1 MIENVLS
8 IYYSQKIAINYYRER
23 SQMSLTPNDQ
33 KFWQRVK
40 ELAQNNLGQAPYDFF
55 IEPAKLLE
63 VSDNNAK
70 IYLESNMHQDFW
82 RKQEDLIKTAGFEI
96 YGTEIHF
103 SLYSADEINISD
115 YENTDKAADTPETTP
130 VVTSPELKTGLNNKY
145 TFENFVQGEGNRM
158 TLGAAIAVANDPGGM
173 YNPLFIY
180 GGPGLGKTHLMNAI
194 GNEILSNNPS
204 SRIKYVS
211 SENFVSDYVQSSRK
225 NQMQDFTDQYRTLD
239 LLLLDDIQFFAKKEG
254 TINEFFQTFNTLH
267 DKGAQIVISSD
278 RPPNELNEFEER
290 LKSRFGWGLT
300 TDITAPNYEDR
311 MAILLNKVDE
321 MSFKV
326 PSETLSYIAGR
337 IDSNVRDLEGALKN
351 LKFYANTYHI
361 DIIDIET
368 ASKALNTLESTKI
381 TPDKD
386 VTSKQIQEAV
396 ASFYKISV
404 ADMISK
410 KRPKEI
416 AYPRQVAMYLI
427 REITGKSLPAIGKEF
442 GGRDHTTVIYAHKQI
457 SDKMKTDTALQKDID
472 TIKTQLK

>member
-1 MIENVLS
+1 
-8 IYYSQKIAINYYRER
+8 
-23 SQMSLTPNDQ
+23 MSLTPNDQ
-33 KFWQRVK
+33 KFWMRVK
-40 ELAQNNLGQAPYDFF
+40 ELAKNNLGQAPYDFF

-63 VSDNNAK
+63 ITDNNAK

-96 YGTEIHF
+96 FSKEINF
-103 SLYSADEINISD
+103 SLYSADEINIAD
-115 YENTDKAADTPETTP
+115 YENENKADDTTEIDTIAP
-130 VVTSPELKTGLNNKY
+130 VMPSELKNGLNHKY
-145 TFENFVQGEGNRM
+145 NFENFVQGEGNRM

-194 GNEILSNNPS
+194 GNEILNNNPA

-211 SENFVSDYVQSSRK
+211 SENFVNDYVQSSRK
-225 NQMQDFTDQYRTLD
+225 NQMQEFTDQYRTLD

-321 MSFKV
+321 MAIKV

-361 DIIDIET
+361 VVIDIDT

-381 TPDKD
+381 IPDKD
-386 VTSKQIQEAV
+386 ISSKQIQEEV
-396 ASFYKISV
+396 ASFYKISI
-404 ADMISK
+404 ADMVSK

-457 SDKMKTDTALQKDID
+457 SDKMKTDTGLQKEMD
-472 TIKTQLK
+472 TIKSNLR

>member
-1 MIENVLS
+1 
-8 IYYSQKIAINYYRER
+8 
-23 SQMSLTPNDQ
+23 MSLTKDEQ
-33 KFWQRVK
+33 KFWARVK
-40 ELAQNNLGQAPYDFF
+40 ALAQNNLGQASYDFF

-63 VSDNNAK
+63 ITDHNAK
-70 IYLESNMHQDFW
+70 IYLDNNMHRDFW
-82 RKQEDLIKTAGFEI
+82 KKQDDLIKTAGFEI
-96 YGTEIHF
+96 FGAEISF
-103 SLYSADEINISD
+103 ALYSADDINLAD
-115 YENTDKAADTPETTP
+115 YENADKITETSDIQETNQLI
-130 VVTSPELKTGLNNKY
+130 SSELKNGLNHKY
-145 TFENFVQGEGNRM
+145 TFQNFVQGEGNRM

-173 YNPLFIY
+173 YNPLFVY

-194 GNEILSNNPS
+194 GNEILNDKPDA
-204 SRIKYVS
+204 RIKYVS
-211 SENFVSDYVQSSRK
+211 SENFVNDYVQSSRK
-225 NQMQDFTDQYRTLD
+225 NQMQEFTDEYRTLD

-278 RPPNELNEFEER
+278 RPPNELNEFEDR
-290 LKSRFGWGLT
+290 LKSRFSWGLT

-321 MSFKV
+321 MDLQV

-361 DIIDIET
+361 DTIDIDT
-368 ASKALNTLESTKI
+368 AAKALSNLESTKI
-381 TPDKD
+381 TQDKD
-386 VTSKQIQEAV
+386 ISSQKIQEEV
-396 ASFYKISV
+396 ANFYKISV

-416 AYPRQVAMYLI
+416 AYPRQIAMYLI

-457 SDKMKTDTALQKDID
+457 SDKMKTDTSLQKEMD
-472 TIKTQLK
+472 TIKSHLK

>member
-1 MIENVLS
+1 
-8 IYYSQKIAINYYRER
+8 
-23 SQMSLTPNDQ
+23 MSLTKDEQ
-33 KFWQRVK
+33 TFWARVK
-40 ELAQNNLGQAPYDFF
+40 ALAQNNLGQASYDFF

-63 VSDNNAK
+63 ITDHNAK
-70 IYLESNMHQDFW
+70 IYLDNNMHRDFW
-82 RKQEDLIKTAGFEI
+82 KKQEDLIKTAGFEI
-96 YGTEIHF
+96 FGAEISF
-103 SLYSADEINISD
+103 SLYSADDINLAD
-115 YENTDKAADTPETTP
+115 YENADKVAETSELQETNKF
-130 VVTSPELKTGLNNKY
+130 VTSEIKNGRNHKY
-145 TFENFVQGEGNRM
+145 TFQNFVQGEGNRM

-194 GNEILSNNPS
+194 GNEILNDKPDA
-204 SRIKYVS
+204 RIKYVS
-211 SENFVSDYVQSSRK
+211 SENFVNDYVQSSRK
-225 NQMQDFTDQYRTLD
+225 NQMQEFTDQYRTLD

-290 LKSRFGWGLT
+290 LKSRFSWGLT

-321 MSFKV
+321 INLQV

-361 DIIDIET
+361 DTIDIDT
-368 ASKALNTLESTKI
+368 AAKALSNLESTKI
-381 TPDKD
+381 TQDKD
-386 VTSKQIQEAV
+386 ISSQRIQEEV
-396 ASFYKISV
+396 ANFYKISV

-416 AYPRQVAMYLI
+416 AYPRQIAMYLI

-457 SDKMKTDTALQKDID
+457 SDKMKTDTSLQKEMD
-472 TIKTQLK
+472 TIKSQLK

>member
-1 MIENVLS
+1 
-8 IYYSQKIAINYYRER
+8 
-23 SQMSLTPNDQ
+23 MSLTKDEQ
-33 KFWQRVK
+33 TFWARVK
-40 ELAQNNLGQAPYDFF
+40 ALAQNNLGQASYDFF

-63 VSDNNAK
+63 ITDHNAK
-70 IYLESNMHQDFW
+70 IYLDNNMHRDFW
-82 RKQEDLIKTAGFEI
+82 KKQEDLIKTAGFEI
-96 YGTEIHF
+96 FGAEISF
-103 SLYSADEINISD
+103 SLYSADDINLAD
-115 YENTDKAADTPETTP
+115 YENADKVAETSELQETNKF
-130 VVTSPELKTGLNNKY
+130 VTSEIKNGLNHKY
-145 TFENFVQGEGNRM
+145 TFQNFVQGEGNRM

-194 GNEILSNNPS
+194 GNEILNDKPDA
-204 SRIKYVS
+204 RIKYVS
-211 SENFVSDYVQSSRK
+211 SENFVNDYVQSSRK
-225 NQMQDFTDQYRTLD
+225 NQMQEFTDQYRTLD

-290 LKSRFGWGLT
+290 LKSRFSWGLT

-321 MSFKV
+321 MNLQV

-361 DIIDIET
+361 DTIDIDT
-368 ASKALNTLESTKI
+368 AAKALSNLESTKI
-381 TPDKD
+381 TQDKD
-386 VTSKQIQEAV
+386 ISSQRIQEEV
-396 ASFYKISV
+396 ANFYKISV

-410 KRPKEI
+410 K
-416 AYPRQVAMYLI
+416 
-427 REITGKSLPAIGKEF
+427 
-442 GGRDHTTVIYAHKQI
+442 TTKRNRLSATNRYVFD
-457 SDKMKTDTALQKDID
+457 S
-472 TIKTQLK
+472 

>member
-1 MIENVLS
+1 
-8 IYYSQKIAINYYRER
+8 
-23 SQMSLTPNDQ
+23 MSLTKDEQ
-33 KFWQRVK
+33 TFWARVK
-40 ELAQNNLGQAPYDFF
+40 ALAQNNLGQASYDFF

-63 VSDNNAK
+63 ITDHNAK
-70 IYLESNMHQDFW
+70 IYLDNNMHRDFW
-82 RKQEDLIKTAGFEI
+82 KKQEDLIKTAGFEI
-96 YGTEIHF
+96 FGAEISF
-103 SLYSADEINISD
+103 SLYSADDINLAD
-115 YENTDKAADTPETTP
+115 YENADKVAETSELQETNKF
-130 VVTSPELKTGLNNKY
+130 VTSEIKNGLNHKY
-145 TFENFVQGEGNRM
+145 TFQNFVQGEGNRM

-194 GNEILSNNPS
+194 GNEILNDKPDA
-204 SRIKYVS
+204 RIKYVS
-211 SENFVSDYVQSSRK
+211 SENFVNDYVQSSRK
-225 NQMQDFTDQYRTLD
+225 NQMQEFTDQYRTLD

-290 LKSRFGWGLT
+290 LKSRFSWGLT

-321 MSFKV
+321 MNLQV

-361 DIIDIET
+361 DTIDIDT
-368 ASKALNTLESTKI
+368 AAKALSNLESAKI
-381 TPDKD
+381 TQDKD
-386 VTSKQIQEAV
+386 ISSQRIQEEV
-396 ASFYKISV
+396 ANFYKISV

-416 AYPRQVAMYLI
+416 AYPRQIAMYLI

-457 SDKMKTDTALQKDID
+457 SDKMKTDTSLQKEMD
-472 TIKTQLK
+472 TIKSQLK

>member
-1 MIENVLS
+1 
-8 IYYSQKIAINYYRER
+8 
-23 SQMSLTPNDQ
+23 MSLTKDEQ
-33 KFWQRVK
+33 KFWTRVK
-40 ELAQNNLGQAPYDFF
+40 ALAQNNLGQASYDFF

-63 VSDNNAK
+63 ITDHNAK
-70 IYLESNMHQDFW
+70 IYLDNNMHRDFW
-82 RKQEDLIKTAGFEI
+82 KKQDDLIKTAGFEI
-96 YGTEIHF
+96 FGAEISF
-103 SLYSADEINISD
+103 ALYSADDINLAD
-115 YENTDKAADTPETTP
+115 YENADKITETSDIQETNQL
-130 VVTSPELKTGLNNKY
+130 VSSELKNGLNHKY
-145 TFENFVQGEGNRM
+145 TFQNFVQGEGNRM

-194 GNEILSNNPS
+194 GNEILNDKPDA
-204 SRIKYVS
+204 RIKYVS
-211 SENFVSDYVQSSRK
+211 SENFVNDYVQSSRK
-225 NQMQDFTDQYRTLD
+225 NQMQEFTDEYRTLD

-278 RPPNELNEFEER
+278 RPPNELNEFEDR
-290 LKSRFGWGLT
+290 LKSRFSWGLT

-321 MSFKV
+321 MDLQV

-361 DIIDIET
+361 DTIDIDT
-368 ASKALNTLESTKI
+368 AAKALSNLESTKI
-381 TPDKD
+381 TQDKD
-386 VTSKQIQEAV
+386 ISSQKIQEEV
-396 ASFYKISV
+396 ANFYKISV
-404 ADMISK
+404 TDMISK

-416 AYPRQVAMYLI
+416 AYPRQIAMYLI

-457 SDKMKTDTALQKDID
+457 SDKMKTDTSLQKEMD
-472 TIKTQLK
+472 TIKSHLK

>member
-1 MIENVLS
+1 
-8 IYYSQKIAINYYRER
+8 
-23 SQMSLTPNDQ
+23 MSLTQDEQ
-33 KFWQRVK
+33 KFWARVK
-40 ELAQNNLGQAPYDFF
+40 ALAQNNLGQASYDFF

-63 VSDNNAK
+63 ITDHNAK
-70 IYLESNMHQDFW
+70 IYLDNNMHRDFW
-82 RKQEDLIKTAGFEI
+82 KKQDDLIKTAGFEI
-96 YGTEIHF
+96 FGVEISF
-103 SLYSADEINISD
+103 SLYSADDINLSD
-115 YENTDKAADTPETTP
+115 YENADKILETSIIQETTQL
-130 VVTSPELKTGLNNKY
+130 SPSEIKNGLNHKY
-145 TFENFVQGEGNRM
+145 TFQNFVQGEGNRM

-194 GNEILSNNPS
+194 GNEILNDKPDA
-204 SRIKYVS
+204 RIKYVS
-211 SENFVSDYVQSSRK
+211 SENFVNDYVQSSRK
-225 NQMQDFTDQYRTLD
+225 NQMQEFTDEYRTLD

-278 RPPNELNEFEER
+278 RPPNELNEFEDR
-290 LKSRFGWGLT
+290 LKSRFSWGLT

-321 MSFKV
+321 MDLQV

-361 DIIDIET
+361 DTIDIDT
-368 ASKALNTLESTKI
+368 AAKALSNLESTKI
-381 TPDKD
+381 TQDKD
-386 VTSKQIQEAV
+386 ISSQKIQEEV
-396 ASFYKISV
+396 ANFYKISV

-416 AYPRQVAMYLI
+416 AYPRQIAMYLI

-457 SDKMKTDTALQKDID
+457 SDKMKTDTSLQKEMD
-472 TIKTQLK
+472 TIKSHLK

>member
-1 MIENVLS
+1 
-8 IYYSQKIAINYYRER
+8 
-23 SQMSLTPNDQ
+23 MSLTKDEQ
-33 KFWQRVK
+33 KFWARVK
-40 ELAQNNLGQAPYDFF
+40 ALAQNNLGQASYDFF

-63 VSDNNAK
+63 ITDHNAK
-70 IYLESNMHQDFW
+70 IYLDNNMHRDFW
-82 RKQEDLIKTAGFEI
+82 KKQDDLIKTAGFEI
-96 YGTEIHF
+96 FGAEISF
-103 SLYSADEINISD
+103 ALYSADDINLAD
-115 YENTDKAADTPETTP
+115 YENADKITETSDIQETNQL
-130 VVTSPELKTGLNNKY
+130 VSSELKNGLNHKY
-145 TFENFVQGEGNRM
+145 TFQNFVQGEGNRM

-194 GNEILSNNPS
+194 GNEILNDKPDA
-204 SRIKYVS
+204 RIKYVS
-211 SENFVSDYVQSSRK
+211 SENFVNDYVQSSRK
-225 NQMQDFTDQYRTLD
+225 NQMQEFTDEYRTLD

-278 RPPNELNEFEER
+278 RPPNELNEFEDR
-290 LKSRFGWGLT
+290 LKSRFSWGLT

-321 MSFKV
+321 MDLQV

-361 DIIDIET
+361 DTIDIDT
-368 ASKALNTLESTKI
+368 AAKALSNLESTKI
-381 TPDKD
+381 TQDKD
-386 VTSKQIQEAV
+386 ISSQKIQEEV
-396 ASFYKISV
+396 ANFYKISV

-416 AYPRQVAMYLI
+416 AYPRQIAMYLI

-457 SDKMKTDTALQKDID
+457 SDKMKTDTSLQKEMDM
-472 TIKTQLK
+472 IKSHLK

>member
-1 MIENVLS
+1 
-8 IYYSQKIAINYYRER
+8 
-23 SQMSLTPNDQ
+23 MSLTPNDQ
-33 KFWQRVK
+33 KFWMRVK
-40 ELAQNNLGQAPYDFF
+40 ELAKNNLGQAPYDFF

-63 VSDNNAK
+63 ITDNNAK

-96 YGTEIHF
+96 FSQEINF
-103 SLYSADEINISD
+103 SLYSADEINIAD
-115 YENTDKAADTPETTP
+115 YENENKADDTTEIDTVAP
-130 VVTSPELKTGLNNKY
+130 VMPSELKNGLNHKY
-145 TFENFVQGEGNRM
+145 NFENFVQGEGNRM

-194 GNEILSNNPS
+194 GNEILNNNPA

-211 SENFVSDYVQSSRK
+211 SENFVNDYVQSSRK
-225 NQMQDFTDQYRTLD
+225 NQMQEFTDQYRTLD

-321 MSFKV
+321 MAIKV

-361 DIIDIET
+361 DVIDIDT

-381 TPDKD
+381 IPDKD
-386 VTSKQIQEAV
+386 ISSKQIQEEV
-396 ASFYKISV
+396 ASFYKISI
-404 ADMISK
+404 ADMVSK

-427 REITGKSLPAIGKEF
+427 QEITGKSLPAIGKEF

-457 SDKMKTDTALQKDID
+457 SDKMKTDTGLQKEMD
-472 TIKTQLK
+472 TIKSNLR

>member
-1 MIENVLS
+1 
-8 IYYSQKIAINYYRER
+8 
-23 SQMSLTPNDQ
+23 MSLTKDEQ
-33 KFWQRVK
+33 TFWARVK
-40 ELAQNNLGQAPYDFF
+40 ALAQNNLGQASYDFF

-63 VSDNNAK
+63 ITDHNAK
-70 IYLESNMHQDFW
+70 IYLDNNMHRDFW
-82 RKQEDLIKTAGFEI
+82 KKQEDLIKTAGFEI
-96 YGTEIHF
+96 FGAEISF
-103 SLYSADEINISD
+103 SLYSADDINLAD
-115 YENTDKAADTPETTP
+115 YENADKVAETSELQETNKF
-130 VVTSPELKTGLNNKY
+130 VTSEIKNGLNHKY
-145 TFENFVQGEGNRM
+145 TFQNFVQGEGNRM

-194 GNEILSNNPS
+194 GNEILNDKPDA
-204 SRIKYVS
+204 RIKYVS
-211 SENFVSDYVQSSRK
+211 SENFVNDYVQSSRK
-225 NQMQDFTDQYRTLD
+225 NQMQEFTDQYRTLD

-290 LKSRFGWGLT
+290 LKSRFSWGLT

-311 MAILLNKVDE
+311 MAILLNKLDE
-321 MSFKV
+321 MNLQV

-361 DIIDIET
+361 DTIDIDT
-368 ASKALNTLESTKI
+368 AAKALSNLESTKI
-381 TPDKD
+381 TQDKD
-386 VTSKQIQEAV
+386 ISSQRIQEEV
-396 ASFYKISV
+396 ANFYKISV

-416 AYPRQVAMYLI
+416 AYPRQIAMYLI

-457 SDKMKTDTALQKDID
+457 SDKMKTDTSLQKEMD
-472 TIKTQLK
+472 TIKSQLK

>member
-1 MIENVLS
+1 
-8 IYYSQKIAINYYRER
+8 
-23 SQMSLTPNDQ
+23 MSLTPNDQ
-33 KFWQRVK
+33 KFWMRVK
-40 ELAQNNLGQAPYDFF
+40 ELAKNNLGQAPYDFF

-63 VSDNNAK
+63 ITDNNAK

-96 YGTEIHF
+96 FSTEINF
-103 SLYSADEINISD
+103 SLYSADEINIAD
-115 YENTDKAADTPETTP
+115 YENQSKAADTTEIDTIAP
-130 VVTSPELKTGLNNKY
+130 VVASELKNGLNHKY
-145 TFENFVQGEGNRM
+145 NFENFVQGEGNRM

-194 GNEILSNNPS
+194 GNEILINNPA

-211 SENFVSDYVQSSRK
+211 SENFVNDYVQSSRK
-225 NQMQDFTDQYRTLD
+225 NQMQEFTDQYRTLD

-321 MSFKV
+321 MAIKV

-361 DIIDIET
+361 DVIDIDT

-381 TPDKD
+381 VPDKD
-386 VTSKQIQEAV
+386 ISSKQIQEEV
-396 ASFYKISV
+396 ASFYKISI
-404 ADMISK
+404 ADMVSK

-457 SDKMKTDTALQKDID
+457 SDKMKTDTGLQKEMD
-472 TIKTQLK
+472 TIKSNLR

>member
-1 MIENVLS
+1 
-8 IYYSQKIAINYYRER
+8 
-23 SQMSLTPNDQ
+23 MSLTKDEQ
-33 KFWQRVK
+33 TFWARVK
-40 ELAQNNLGQAPYDFF
+40 ALAQNNLGQASYDFF

-63 VSDNNAK
+63 ITDHNAK
-70 IYLESNMHQDFW
+70 IYLDNNMHRDFW
-82 RKQEDLIKTAGFEI
+82 KKQDDLIKTAGFEI
-96 YGTEIHF
+96 FGAEISF
-103 SLYSADEINISD
+103 SLYSADDINLAD
-115 YENTDKAADTPETTP
+115 YENADKVAETSELQETNKF
-130 VVTSPELKTGLNNKY
+130 VTSEIKNGLNHKY
-145 TFENFVQGEGNRM
+145 TFQNFVQGEGNRM

-194 GNEILSNNPS
+194 GNEILNDKPDA
-204 SRIKYVS
+204 RIKYVS
-211 SENFVSDYVQSSRK
+211 SENFVNDYVQSSRK
-225 NQMQDFTDQYRTLD
+225 NQMQEFTDQYRTLD

-290 LKSRFGWGLT
+290 LKSRFSWGLT

-321 MSFKV
+321 MNLQV

-337 IDSNVRDLEGALKN
+337 MDSNVRDLEGALKN

-361 DIIDIET
+361 DTIDIDT
-368 ASKALNTLESTKI
+368 AAKALSNLESTKI
-381 TPDKD
+381 TQDKD
-386 VTSKQIQEAV
+386 ISSQRIQEEV
-396 ASFYKISV
+396 ANFYKISV

-416 AYPRQVAMYLI
+416 AYPRQIAMYLI

-457 SDKMKTDTALQKDID
+457 SDKMKTDTSLQKEMD
-472 TIKTQLK
+472 TIKSQLK

>member
-1 MIENVLS
+1 
-8 IYYSQKIAINYYRER
+8 
-23 SQMSLTPNDQ
+23 MSLTPNDQ
-33 KFWQRVK
+33 KFWMRVK
-40 ELAQNNLGQAPYDFF
+40 ELAKNNLGQAPYDFF

-63 VSDNNAK
+63 ITDNNAK

-96 YGTEIHF
+96 FSQEINF
-103 SLYSADEINISD
+103 SLYSADEINIAD
-115 YENTDKAADTPETTP
+115 YENENKADDTTEIDTIAP
-130 VVTSPELKTGLNNKY
+130 VMPSELKNGLNHKY
-145 TFENFVQGEGNRM
+145 NFENFVQGEGNRM

-194 GNEILSNNPS
+194 GNEILNNNPA

-211 SENFVSDYVQSSRK
+211 SENFVNDYVQSSRK
-225 NQMQDFTDQYRTLD
+225 NQMQEFTDQYRTLD

-321 MSFKV
+321 MAIKV

-361 DIIDIET
+361 VVIDIDT

-381 TPDKD
+381 IPDKD
-386 VTSKQIQEAV
+386 ISSKQIQEEV
-396 ASFYKISV
+396 ASFYKISI
-404 ADMISK
+404 ADMVSK

-457 SDKMKTDTALQKDID
+457 SDKMKTDTGLQKEMD
-472 TIKTQLK
+472 TIKSNLR

>member
-1 MIENVLS
+1 
-8 IYYSQKIAINYYRER
+8 
-23 SQMSLTPNDQ
+23 MSLTKDEQ
-33 KFWQRVK
+33 TFWARVK
-40 ELAQNNLGQAPYDFF
+40 ALAQNNLGQASYDFF

-63 VSDNNAK
+63 ITDHNAK
-70 IYLESNMHQDFW
+70 IYLDNNMHRDFW
-82 RKQEDLIKTAGFEI
+82 KKQEDLIKTAGFEI
-96 YGTEIHF
+96 FGAEISF
-103 SLYSADEINISD
+103 SLYSADDINLAD
-115 YENTDKAADTPETTP
+115 YENADKVAETSELQETNKF
-130 VVTSPELKTGLNNKY
+130 VTSEIKNGLNHKY
-145 TFENFVQGEGNRM
+145 TFQNFVPGEGNRM

-194 GNEILSNNPS
+194 GNEILNDKPDA
-204 SRIKYVS
+204 RIKYVS
-211 SENFVSDYVQSSRK
+211 SENFVNDYVQSSRK
-225 NQMQDFTDQYRTLD
+225 NQMQEFTDQYRTLD

-290 LKSRFGWGLT
+290 LKSRFSWGLT

-321 MSFKV
+321 MNLQV

-361 DIIDIET
+361 DTIDIDT
-368 ASKALNTLESTKI
+368 AAKALSNLESTKI
-381 TPDKD
+381 TQDKD
-386 VTSKQIQEAV
+386 ISSQRIQEEV
-396 ASFYKISV
+396 ANFYKISV

-416 AYPRQVAMYLI
+416 AYPRQIAMYLI

-457 SDKMKTDTALQKDID
+457 SDKMKTDTSLQKEMD
-472 TIKTQLK
+472 TIKSQLK

>member
-1 MIENVLS
+1 M
-8 IYYSQKIAINYYRER
+8 ER

-33 KFWQRVK
+33 KFWMRVK
-40 ELAQNNLGQAPYDFF
+40 ELAKNNLGQAPYDFF

-63 VSDNNAK
+63 ITDNNAK

-96 YGTEIHF
+96 FSQEINF
-103 SLYSADEINISD
+103 SLYSADEINIAD
-115 YENTDKAADTPETTP
+115 YENENKADDTTEIDTVAP
-130 VVTSPELKTGLNNKY
+130 VMPSELKNGLNHKY
-145 TFENFVQGEGNRM
+145 NFENFVQGEGNRM

-194 GNEILSNNPS
+194 GNEILNNNPA

-211 SENFVSDYVQSSRK
+211 SENFVNDYVQSSRK
-225 NQMQDFTDQYRTLD
+225 NQMQEFTDQYRTLD

-321 MSFKV
+321 MAIKV

-361 DIIDIET
+361 DVIDIDT

-381 TPDKD
+381 IPDKD
-386 VTSKQIQEAV
+386 ISSKQIQEEV
-396 ASFYKISV
+396 ASFYKISI
-404 ADMISK
+404 ADMVSK

-457 SDKMKTDTALQKDID
+457 SDKMKTDTGLQKEMD
-472 TIKTQLK
+472 TIKSNLR

>member
-1 MIENVLS
+1 
-8 IYYSQKIAINYYRER
+8 
-23 SQMSLTPNDQ
+23 MSLTKDEQ
-33 KFWQRVK
+33 TFWARVK
-40 ELAQNNLGQAPYDFF
+40 ALAQNNLGQASYDFF

-63 VSDNNAK
+63 ITDHNAK
-70 IYLESNMHQDFW
+70 IYLDNNMHRDFW
-82 RKQEDLIKTAGFEI
+82 KKQEDLIKTAGFEI
-96 YGTEIHF
+96 FGAEISF
-103 SLYSADEINISD
+103 SLYSADDINLAD
-115 YENTDKAADTPETTP
+115 YENADKVAETSELQETNKF
-130 VVTSPELKTGLNNKY
+130 VTSEIKNGLNHKY
-145 TFENFVQGEGNRM
+145 TFQNFVQGEGNRM

-194 GNEILSNNPS
+194 GNEILNDKPDA
-204 SRIKYVS
+204 RIKYVS
-211 SENFVSDYVQSSRK
+211 SENFVNDYVQSSRK
-225 NQMQDFTDQYRTLD
+225 NQMQEFTDQYRTLD

-290 LKSRFGWGLT
+290 LKSRFSWGLT

-321 MSFKV
+321 MNLQV

-361 DIIDIET
+361 DTIDIDT
-368 ASKALNTLESTKI
+368 AAKALSKFESTKI
-381 TPDKD
+381 TQDKD
-386 VTSKQIQEAV
+386 ISSQRIQEEV
-396 ASFYKISV
+396 ANFYKISV

-416 AYPRQVAMYLI
+416 AYPRQIAMYLI

-457 SDKMKTDTALQKDID
+457 SDKMKTDTSLQKEMD
-472 TIKTQLK
+472 TIKSQLK

>member
-1 MIENVLS
+1 
-8 IYYSQKIAINYYRER
+8 
-23 SQMSLTPNDQ
+23 MSLTQDEQ
-33 KFWQRVK
+33 KFWARVK
-40 ELAQNNLGQAPYDFF
+40 ALAQNNLGQASYDFF

-63 VSDNNAK
+63 ITDHNAK
-70 IYLESNMHQDFW
+70 IYLDNNMHRDFW
-82 RKQEDLIKTAGFEI
+82 KKQDDLIKTAGFEI
-96 YGTEIHF
+96 FGVEISF
-103 SLYSADEINISD
+103 SLYSADDINLSD
-115 YENTDKAADTPETTP
+115 YENADKILETSMIQETTQL
-130 VVTSPELKTGLNNKY
+130 SPSEIKNGLNHKY
-145 TFENFVQGEGNRM
+145 TFQNFVQGEGNRM

-194 GNEILSNNPS
+194 GNEILNDKPDA
-204 SRIKYVS
+204 RIKYVS
-211 SENFVSDYVQSSRK
+211 SENFVNDYVQSSRK
-225 NQMQDFTDQYRTLD
+225 NQMQEFTDEYRTLD

-278 RPPNELNEFEER
+278 RPPNELNEFEDR
-290 LKSRFGWGLT
+290 LKSRFSWGLT

-321 MSFKV
+321 MDLRV

-361 DIIDIET
+361 DTIDIDT
-368 ASKALNTLESTKI
+368 AAKALSNLESTKI
-381 TPDKD
+381 TQDKD
-386 VTSKQIQEAV
+386 ISSQKIQEEV
-396 ASFYKISV
+396 ANFYKISV

-416 AYPRQVAMYLI
+416 AYPRQIAMYLI

-457 SDKMKTDTALQKDID
+457 SDKMKTDTSLQKEMD
-472 TIKTQLK
+472 TIKSHLK

>member
-1 MIENVLS
+1 
-8 IYYSQKIAINYYRER
+8 
-23 SQMSLTPNDQ
+23 MSLTKDEQ
-33 KFWQRVK
+33 KFWARVK
-40 ELAQNNLGQAPYDFF
+40 ALAQNNLGQASYDFF

-63 VSDNNAK
+63 ITDHNAK
-70 IYLESNMHQDFW
+70 IYLDNNMHRDFW
-82 RKQEDLIKTAGFEI
+82 KKQDDLIKTAGFEI
-96 YGTEIHF
+96 FGAEISF
-103 SLYSADEINISD
+103 ALYSADDINLAD
-115 YENTDKAADTPETTP
+115 YENADKITETSDIQETNQL
-130 VVTSPELKTGLNNKY
+130 VSSELKNGLNHKY
-145 TFENFVQGEGNRM
+145 TFQNFVQGEGNRM

-194 GNEILSNNPS
+194 GNEILNDKPDA
-204 SRIKYVS
+204 RIKYVS
-211 SENFVSDYVQSSRK
+211 SENFVNDYVQSSRK
-225 NQMQDFTDQYRTLD
+225 NQMQEFTDEYRTLD

-278 RPPNELNEFEER
+278 RPPNELNEFEDR
-290 LKSRFGWGLT
+290 LKSRFSWGLT

-321 MSFKV
+321 MDLQV

-361 DIIDIET
+361 DTIDINT
-368 ASKALNTLESTKI
+368 AAKALSNLESTKI
-381 TPDKD
+381 TQDKD
-386 VTSKQIQEAV
+386 ISSQKIQEEV
-396 ASFYKISV
+396 ANFYKISV

-416 AYPRQVAMYLI
+416 AYPRQIAMYLI

-457 SDKMKTDTALQKDID
+457 SDKMKTDTSLQKEMDM
-472 TIKTQLK
+472 IKSHLK

>member
-1 MIENVLS
+1 
-8 IYYSQKIAINYYRER
+8 
-23 SQMSLTPNDQ
+23 MSLTPNDQ
-33 KFWQRVK
+33 KFWMRVK
-40 ELAQNNLGQAPYDFF
+40 ELAKNNLGQAPYDFF

-63 VSDNNAK
+63 ITDNNAK

-96 YGTEIHF
+96 FSKEINF
-103 SLYSADEINISD
+103 SLYSADEINIAD
-115 YENTDKAADTPETTP
+115 YENENKADDTTEIDTVAP
-130 VVTSPELKTGLNNKY
+130 VMPSELKNGLNHKY
-145 TFENFVQGEGNRM
+145 NFENFVQGEGNRM

-194 GNEILSNNPS
+194 GNEILNNNPA

-211 SENFVSDYVQSSRK
+211 SENFVNDYVQSSRK
-225 NQMQDFTDQYRTLD
+225 NQMQEFTDQYRTLD

-321 MSFKV
+321 MAIKV

-361 DIIDIET
+361 DVIDIDT

-381 TPDKD
+381 IPDKD
-386 VTSKQIQEAV
+386 ISSKQIQEEV
-396 ASFYKISV
+396 ASFYKISI
-404 ADMISK
+404 ADMVSK

-457 SDKMKTDTALQKDID
+457 SDKMKTDTGLQKEMD
-472 TIKTQLK
+472 TIKSNLR

>member
-1 MIENVLS
+1 M
-8 IYYSQKIAINYYRER
+8 ER

-33 KFWQRVK
+33 KFWMRVK
-40 ELAQNNLGQAPYDFF
+40 ELAKNNLGQAPYDFF

-63 VSDNNAK
+63 ITDNNAK

-96 YGTEIHF
+96 FSKEINF
-103 SLYSADEINISD
+103 SLYSADEINIAD
-115 YENTDKAADTPETTP
+115 YENEKKADDTTETDTIAP
-130 VVTSPELKTGLNNKY
+130 VMASELKNGLNHKY
-145 TFENFVQGEGNRM
+145 NFENFVQGEGNRM

-194 GNEILSNNPS
+194 GNEILSNNPA

-211 SENFVSDYVQSSRK
+211 SENFVNDYVQSSRK
-225 NQMQDFTDQYRTLD
+225 NQMQEFTDQYRTLD

-321 MSFKV
+321 MAIKV

-361 DIIDIET
+361 DVIDIDT

-381 TPDKD
+381 IPDKD
-386 VTSKQIQEAV
+386 ISSKKIQEEV
-396 ASFYKISV
+396 ASFYKISI
-404 ADMISK
+404 ADMVSK

-457 SDKMKTDTALQKDID
+457 SDKMKTDTGLQKEMD
-472 TIKTQLK
+472 TIKSNLR

>member
-1 MIENVLS
+1 
-8 IYYSQKIAINYYRER
+8 
-23 SQMSLTPNDQ
+23 MSLTKDEQ
-33 KFWQRVK
+33 TFWARVK
-40 ELAQNNLGQAPYDFF
+40 AIAQHNLGQASYDFF

-63 VSDNNAK
+63 ITDHNAK
-70 IYLESNMHQDFW
+70 IYLDNNMHRDFW
-82 RKQEDLIKTAGFEI
+82 KKQEDLIKTAGFEI
-96 YGTEIHF
+96 FGAEISF
-103 SLYSADEINISD
+103 SLYSADDINLAD
-115 YENTDKAADTPETTP
+115 YENADKVAETSELQETNKF
-130 VVTSPELKTGLNNKY
+130 VTSEIKNGLNHKY
-145 TFENFVQGEGNRM
+145 TFQNFVQGEGNRM

-194 GNEILSNNPS
+194 GNEILNDKPDA
-204 SRIKYVS
+204 RIKYVS
-211 SENFVSDYVQSSRK
+211 SENFVNDYVQSSRK
-225 NQMQDFTDQYRTLD
+225 NQMQEFTDQYRTLD

-290 LKSRFGWGLT
+290 LKSRFSWGLT

-321 MSFKV
+321 INLQV

-361 DIIDIET
+361 DTIDIDT
-368 ASKALNTLESTKI
+368 AAKALSNLESTKI
-381 TPDKD
+381 TQDKD
-386 VTSKQIQEAV
+386 ISSQRIQEEV
-396 ASFYKISV
+396 ANFYKISV

-416 AYPRQVAMYLI
+416 AYPRQIAMYLI

-457 SDKMKTDTALQKDID
+457 SDKMKTDTSLQKEMD
-472 TIKTQLK
+472 TIKSQLK

>member
-1 MIENVLS
+1 
-8 IYYSQKIAINYYRER
+8 
-23 SQMSLTPNDQ
+23 MSLTQDEQ
-33 KFWQRVK
+33 KFWARVK
-40 ELAQNNLGQAPYDFF
+40 ALAQNNLGQASYDFF

-63 VSDNNAK
+63 ITDHNAK
-70 IYLESNMHQDFW
+70 IYLDNNMHRDFW
-82 RKQEDLIKTAGFEI
+82 KKQDDLIKTAGFEI
-96 YGTEIHF
+96 FGVEISF
-103 SLYSADEINISD
+103 SLYSADDINLSD
-115 YENTDKAADTPETTP
+115 YENADKILETSMIQETTQL
-130 VVTSPELKTGLNNKY
+130 SPSEIKNGLNHKY
-145 TFENFVQGEGNRM
+145 TFQNFVQGEGNRM

-194 GNEILSNNPS
+194 GNEILNDKPDA
-204 SRIKYVS
+204 RIKYVS
-211 SENFVSDYVQSSRK
+211 SENFVNDYVQSSRK
-225 NQMQDFTDQYRTLD
+225 NQMQEFTDEYRTLD

-278 RPPNELNEFEER
+278 RPPNELNEFEDR
-290 LKSRFGWGLT
+290 LKSRFSWGLT

-321 MSFKV
+321 MDLQV

-361 DIIDIET
+361 DTIDIDT
-368 ASKALNTLESTKI
+368 AAKALSNLESTKI
-381 TPDKD
+381 TQDKD
-386 VTSKQIQEAV
+386 ISSQKIQEEV
-396 ASFYKISV
+396 ANFYKISV
-404 ADMISK
+404 ADMVSK

-416 AYPRQVAMYLI
+416 AYPRQIAMYLI

-457 SDKMKTDTALQKDID
+457 SDKMKTDTSLQKEMD
-472 TIKTQLK
+472 TIKSQLK

>member
-1 MIENVLS
+1 
-8 IYYSQKIAINYYRER
+8 
-23 SQMSLTPNDQ
+23 MSLTPNDQ
-33 KFWQRVK
+33 KFWMRVK
-40 ELAQNNLGQAPYDFF
+40 ELAKNNLGQAPYDFF

-63 VSDNNAK
+63 ITDNNAK

-96 YGTEIHF
+96 FSQEINF
-103 SLYSADEINISD
+103 SLYSADEINIAD
-115 YENTDKAADTPETTP
+115 YENENKADDTTEIDTVAP
-130 VVTSPELKTGLNNKY
+130 VMPSELKNGLNHKY
-145 TFENFVQGEGNRM
+145 NFENFVQGEGNRM

-194 GNEILSNNPS
+194 GNEILNNNPA

-211 SENFVSDYVQSSRK
+211 SENFVNDYVQSSRK
-225 NQMQDFTDQYRTLD
+225 NQMQEFTDQYRTLD

-290 LKSRFGWGLT
+290 LKTRFGWGLT

-321 MSFKV
+321 MAIKV

-361 DIIDIET
+361 DVIDIDT

-381 TPDKD
+381 IPDKD
-386 VTSKQIQEAV
+386 ISSKQIQEEV
-396 ASFYKISV
+396 ASFYKISI
-404 ADMISK
+404 ADMVSK

-457 SDKMKTDTALQKDID
+457 SDKMKTDTGLQKEMD
-472 TIKTQLK
+472 TIKSNLR

>member
-1 MIENVLS
+1 
-8 IYYSQKIAINYYRER
+8 
-23 SQMSLTPNDQ
+23 MSLTKDEQ
-33 KFWQRVK
+33 TFWARVK
-40 ELAQNNLGQAPYDFF
+40 ALAQNNLGQASYDFF

-63 VSDNNAK
+63 ITDHNAK
-70 IYLESNMHQDFW
+70 IYLDNNMHRDFW
-82 RKQEDLIKTAGFEI
+82 KKQEDLIKTAGFEI
-96 YGTEIHF
+96 FGAEISF
-103 SLYSADEINISD
+103 SLYSADDINLAD
-115 YENTDKAADTPETTP
+115 YENADKVAETSELQETNKF
-130 VVTSPELKTGLNNKY
+130 VTSEIKNGLNHKY
-145 TFENFVQGEGNRM
+145 TFQNFVQGEGNRM

-194 GNEILSNNPS
+194 GNEILNDKPDA
-204 SRIKYVS
+204 RIKYVS
-211 SENFVSDYVQSSRK
+211 SENFVNDYVQSSRK
-225 NQMQDFTDQYRTLD
+225 NQMQEFTDQYRTLD

-290 LKSRFGWGLT
+290 LKSRFSWGLT

-321 MSFKV
+321 MNLQV

-351 LKFYANTYHI
+351 LKFYANTYHVDTI
-361 DIIDIET
+361 DIDT
-368 ASKALNTLESTKI
+368 AAKALSNLESTKI
-381 TPDKD
+381 TQDKD
-386 VTSKQIQEAV
+386 ISSQRIQEEV
-396 ASFYKISV
+396 ANFYKISV

-416 AYPRQVAMYLI
+416 AYPRQIAMYLI

-457 SDKMKTDTALQKDID
+457 SDKMKTDTSLQKEMD
-472 TIKTQLK
+472 TIKSQLK

>member
-1 MIENVLS
+1 
-8 IYYSQKIAINYYRER
+8 
-23 SQMSLTPNDQ
+23 MSLTQDEQ
-33 KFWQRVK
+33 KFWARVK
-40 ELAQNNLGQAPYDFF
+40 ALAQNNLGQASYDFF

-63 VSDNNAK
+63 ITDHNAK
-70 IYLESNMHQDFW
+70 IYLDNNMHRDFW
-82 RKQEDLIKTAGFEI
+82 KKQDDLIKTAGFEI
-96 YGTEIHF
+96 FGVEISF
-103 SLYSADEINISD
+103 SLYSADDINLSD
-115 YENTDKAADTPETTP
+115 YENADKILETSIIQETTQL
-130 VVTSPELKTGLNNKY
+130 SPSEIKNGLNHKY
-145 TFENFVQGEGNRM
+145 TFQNFVQGEGNRM

-194 GNEILSNNPS
+194 GNEILNDKPDA
-204 SRIKYVS
+204 RIKYVS
-211 SENFVSDYVQSSRK
+211 SENFVNDYVQSSRK
-225 NQMQDFTDQYRTLD
+225 NQMQEFTDEYRTLD

-278 RPPNELNEFEER
+278 RPPNELNEFEDR
-290 LKSRFGWGLT
+290 LKSRFSWGLT

-321 MSFKV
+321 MDLQV

-361 DIIDIET
+361 DTIDIDT
-368 ASKALNTLESTKI
+368 AAKALSNLESTKI
-381 TPDKD
+381 TQDKD
-386 VTSKQIQEAV
+386 ISSQKIQEEV
-396 ASFYKISV
+396 ANFYKISV

-416 AYPRQVAMYLI
+416 DYPRQIAMYLI
-427 REITGKSLPAIGKEF
+427 REITGKSLPASGKEF

-457 SDKMKTDTALQKDID
+457 SDKMKTDTSLQKEMD
-472 TIKTQLK
+472 TIKSHLK

>member
-1 MIENVLS
+1 
-8 IYYSQKIAINYYRER
+8 
-23 SQMSLTPNDQ
+23 MSLTKDEQ
-33 KFWQRVK
+33 TFWARVK
-40 ELAQNNLGQAPYDFF
+40 ALAQNNLGQASYDFF

-63 VSDNNAK
+63 ITDHNAK
-70 IYLESNMHQDFW
+70 IYLDNNMHRDFW
-82 RKQEDLIKTAGFEI
+82 KKQEDLIKTAGFEI
-96 YGTEIHF
+96 FGAEISF
-103 SLYSADEINISD
+103 SLYSADDINLAD
-115 YENTDKAADTPETTP
+115 YENADKVAETSELQETNKF
-130 VVTSPELKTGLNNKY
+130 VTSEIKNGLNHKY
-145 TFENFVQGEGNRM
+145 TFQNFVQGEGNRM

-194 GNEILSNNPS
+194 GNEILNNKPDA
-204 SRIKYVS
+204 RIKYVS
-211 SENFVSDYVQSSRK
+211 SENFVNDYVQSSRK
-225 NQMQDFTDQYRTLD
+225 NQMQEFTDQYRTLD

-290 LKSRFGWGLT
+290 LKSRFSWGLT

-321 MSFKV
+321 MNLQV

-361 DIIDIET
+361 DTIDIDT
-368 ASKALNTLESTKI
+368 AAKALSNLESTKI
-381 TPDKD
+381 TQDKD
-386 VTSKQIQEAV
+386 ISSQRIQEEV
-396 ASFYKISV
+396 ANFYKISV

-416 AYPRQVAMYLI
+416 AYPRQIAMYLI

-457 SDKMKTDTALQKDID
+457 SDKMKTDTSLQKEMD
-472 TIKTQLK
+472 TIKSQLK

>member
-1 MIENVLS
+1 
-8 IYYSQKIAINYYRER
+8 
-23 SQMSLTPNDQ
+23 MSLTKDEQ
-33 KFWQRVK
+33 TFWARVK
-40 ELAQNNLGQAPYDFF
+40 ALAQNNLGQASYDFF

-63 VSDNNAK
+63 ITDHNAK
-70 IYLESNMHQDFW
+70 IYLDNNMHRDFW
-82 RKQEDLIKTAGFEI
+82 KKQEDLIKTAGFEI
-96 YGTEIHF
+96 FGAEISF
-103 SLYSADEINISD
+103 SLYSADDINLAD
-115 YENTDKAADTPETTP
+115 YENADKVAETSELQETNKF
-130 VVTSPELKTGLNNKY
+130 VTSEIKNGLNHKY
-145 TFENFVQGEGNRM
+145 TFQNFVQGEGNRM

-194 GNEILSNNPS
+194 GNEILNDKPDA
-204 SRIKYVS
+204 RIKYVS
-211 SENFVSDYVQSSRK
+211 SENFVNDYVQSSRK
-225 NQMQDFTDQYRTLD
+225 NQMQEFTDQYRTLD

-290 LKSRFGWGLT
+290 LKSRFSWGLT

-321 MSFKV
+321 MNLQV

-351 LKFYANTYHI
+351 LKFSANTYHI
-361 DIIDIET
+361 DTIDIDT
-368 ASKALNTLESTKI
+368 AAKALSNLESTKI
-381 TPDKD
+381 TQDKD
-386 VTSKQIQEAV
+386 ISSQRIQEEV
-396 ASFYKISV
+396 ANFYKISV

-416 AYPRQVAMYLI
+416 AYPRQIAMYLI

-457 SDKMKTDTALQKDID
+457 SDKMKTDTSLQKEMD
-472 TIKTQLK
+472 TIKSQLK

>member
-1 MIENVLS
+1 
-8 IYYSQKIAINYYRER
+8 
-23 SQMSLTPNDQ
+23 MSLTQDEQ
-33 KFWQRVK
+33 KFWARVK
-40 ELAQNNLGQAPYDFF
+40 ALAQNNLGQASYDFF

-63 VSDNNAK
+63 ITDHNAK
-70 IYLESNMHQDFW
+70 IYLDNNMHRDFW
-82 RKQEDLIKTAGFEI
+82 KKQDDLIKTACFEI
-96 YGTEIHF
+96 FGVEISF
-103 SLYSADEINISD
+103 SLYSADDINLSD
-115 YENTDKAADTPETTP
+115 YENADKILETSMIQETTQL
-130 VVTSPELKTGLNNKY
+130 SPSEIKNGLNHKY
-145 TFENFVQGEGNRM
+145 TFQNFVQGEGNRM

-194 GNEILSNNPS
+194 GNEILNDKPDA
-204 SRIKYVS
+204 RIKYVS
-211 SENFVSDYVQSSRK
+211 SENFVNDYVQSSRK
-225 NQMQDFTDQYRTLD
+225 NQMQEFTDEYRTLD

-278 RPPNELNEFEER
+278 RPPNELNEFEDR
-290 LKSRFGWGLT
+290 LKSRFSWGLT

-321 MSFKV
+321 MDLQV

-361 DIIDIET
+361 DTIDIDT
-368 ASKALNTLESTKI
+368 AAKALSNLESTKI
-381 TPDKD
+381 TQDKD
-386 VTSKQIQEAV
+386 ISSQKIQEEV
-396 ASFYKISV
+396 ANFYKISV

-416 AYPRQVAMYLI
+416 AYPRQIAMYLI

-457 SDKMKTDTALQKDID
+457 SDKMKTDTSLQKEMD
-472 TIKTQLK
+472 TIKSHLK

>member
-1 MIENVLS
+1 
-8 IYYSQKIAINYYRER
+8 
-23 SQMSLTPNDQ
+23 
-33 KFWQRVK
+33 
-40 ELAQNNLGQAPYDFF
+40 
-55 IEPAKLLE
+55 
-63 VSDNNAK
+63 
-70 IYLESNMHQDFW
+70 MHRDFW
-82 RKQEDLIKTAGFEI
+82 KKQEDLIKTAGFEI
-96 YGTEIHF
+96 FGAEISF
-103 SLYSADEINISD
+103 SLYSADDINLAD
-115 YENTDKAADTPETTP
+115 YENADKVAETSELQETNKF
-130 VVTSPELKTGLNNKY
+130 VTSEIKNGLNHKY
-145 TFENFVQGEGNRM
+145 TFQNFVQGEGNRM

-194 GNEILSNNPS
+194 GNEILNDKPDA
-204 SRIKYVS
+204 RIKYVS
-211 SENFVSDYVQSSRK
+211 SENFVNDYVQSSRK
-225 NQMQDFTDQYRTLD
+225 NQMQEFTDQYRTLD

-290 LKSRFGWGLT
+290 LKSRFSWGLT

-321 MSFKV
+321 INLQV

-361 DIIDIET
+361 DTIDIDT
-368 ASKALNTLESTKI
+368 AAKALSNLESTKI
-381 TPDKD
+381 TQDKD
-386 VTSKQIQEAV
+386 ISSQRIQEEV
-396 ASFYKISV
+396 ANFYKISV

-410 KRPKEI
+410 KQPKEI
-416 AYPRQVAMYLI
+416 AYPRQIAMYLI

-457 SDKMKTDTALQKDID
+457 SDKMKTDTSLQKEMD
-472 TIKTQLK
+472 TIKSQLK

>member
-1 MIENVLS
+1 
-8 IYYSQKIAINYYRER
+8 
-23 SQMSLTPNDQ
+23 MSLTKDEQ
-33 KFWQRVK
+33 KFWTRVK
-40 ELAQNNLGQAPYDFF
+40 ALAQNNLGQASYDFF

-63 VSDNNAK
+63 ITDHNAK
-70 IYLESNMHQDFW
+70 IYLDNNMHRDFW
-82 RKQEDLIKTAGFEI
+82 KKQDDLIKTAGFEI
-96 YGTEIHF
+96 FGAEISF
-103 SLYSADEINISD
+103 ALYSADDINLAD
-115 YENTDKAADTPETTP
+115 YENADKITETSDIQETNQL
-130 VVTSPELKTGLNNKY
+130 VSSELKNGLNHKY
-145 TFENFVQGEGNRM
+145 TFQNFVQGEGNRM

-194 GNEILSNNPS
+194 GNEILNDKPDA
-204 SRIKYVS
+204 RIKYVS
-211 SENFVSDYVQSSRK
+211 SENFVNDYVQSSRK
-225 NQMQDFTDQYRTLD
+225 NQMQEFTDEYRTLD

-278 RPPNELNEFEER
+278 RPPNELNEFEDR
-290 LKSRFGWGLT
+290 LKSRFSWGLT

-321 MSFKV
+321 MDLQV

-361 DIIDIET
+361 DTIDINT
-368 ASKALNTLESTKI
+368 AAKALSNLESTKI
-381 TPDKD
+381 TQDKD
-386 VTSKQIQEAV
+386 ISSQKIQEEV
-396 ASFYKISV
+396 ANFYKISV

-416 AYPRQVAMYLI
+416 AYPRQIAMYLI

-457 SDKMKTDTALQKDID
+457 SDKMKTDTSLQKEMDM
-472 TIKTQLK
+472 IKSHLK

>member
-1 MIENVLS
+1 
-8 IYYSQKIAINYYRER
+8 
-23 SQMSLTPNDQ
+23 MSLTPNDQ
-33 KFWQRVK
+33 KFWMRVK
-40 ELAQNNLGQAPYDFF
+40 ELAKNNLGQAPYDFF

-63 VSDNNAK
+63 ITDNNAK

-96 YGTEIHF
+96 FSKEINF
-103 SLYSADEINISD
+103 SLYSADEINIAD
-115 YENTDKAADTPETTP
+115 YENENKADDTTEIDTIAP
-130 VVTSPELKTGLNNKY
+130 VMPSELKNGLNHKY
-145 TFENFVQGEGNRM
+145 NFENFVQGEGNRM

-194 GNEILSNNPS
+194 GNEILNNNPA

-211 SENFVSDYVQSSRK
+211 SENFVNDYVQSSRK
-225 NQMQDFTDQYRTLD
+225 NQMQEFTDQYRTLD

-321 MSFKV
+321 MAIKV

-361 DIIDIET
+361 DVIDIDT

-381 TPDKD
+381 IPDKD
-386 VTSKQIQEAV
+386 ISSKQIQEEV
-396 ASFYKISV
+396 ASFYKISI
-404 ADMISK
+404 ADMVSK

-457 SDKMKTDTALQKDID
+457 SDKMKTDTGLQKEMD
-472 TIKTQLK
+472 TIKSNLR

>member
-1 MIENVLS
+1 
-8 IYYSQKIAINYYRER
+8 
-23 SQMSLTPNDQ
+23 MSLTKDEQ
-33 KFWQRVK
+33 TFWARVK
-40 ELAQNNLGQAPYDFF
+40 ALAQNNLGQASYDFF

-63 VSDNNAK
+63 ITDHNAK
-70 IYLESNMHQDFW
+70 IYLDNNMHRDFW
-82 RKQEDLIKTAGFEI
+82 KKQEDLIKTAGFEI
-96 YGTEIHF
+96 FGAEISF
-103 SLYSADEINISD
+103 SLYSADDINLAD
-115 YENTDKAADTPETTP
+115 YENADKVAETSELQETNKF
-130 VVTSPELKTGLNNKY
+130 VTSEIKNGLNHKY
-145 TFENFVQGEGNRM
+145 TFQNFVQGEGNRM

-194 GNEILSNNPS
+194 GNEILNDKPDA
-204 SRIKYVS
+204 RIKYVS
-211 SENFVSDYVQSSRK
+211 SENFVNDYVQSSRK
-225 NQMQDFTDQYRTLD
+225 NQMQEFTDQYRTLD

-290 LKSRFGWGLT
+290 LKSRFSWGLT

-321 MSFKV
+321 INLQV

-361 DIIDIET
+361 DTIDIDT
-368 ASKALNTLESTKI
+368 AAKALSNLESTKI
-381 TPDKD
+381 TQDKD
-386 VTSKQIQEAV
+386 ISSQRIQEEV
-396 ASFYKISV
+396 ANFYKISV

-416 AYPRQVAMYLI
+416 AYPRQIAMYLI

-457 SDKMKTDTALQKDID
+457 SDKMKTDTSLQKEMD
-472 TIKTQLK
+472 TIKSQLK

>member
-1 MIENVLS
+1 
-8 IYYSQKIAINYYRER
+8 
-23 SQMSLTPNDQ
+23 MSLTKDEQ
-33 KFWQRVK
+33 TFWARVK
-40 ELAQNNLGQAPYDFF
+40 ALAQNNLGQASYDFF

-63 VSDNNAK
+63 ITDHNAK
-70 IYLESNMHQDFW
+70 IYLDNNMHRDFW
-82 RKQEDLIKTAGFEI
+82 KKQEDLIKTAGFEI
-96 YGTEIHF
+96 FGAEISF
-103 SLYSADEINISD
+103 SLYSADDINLAD
-115 YENTDKAADTPETTP
+115 YENADKVAETSELQETNKF
-130 VVTSPELKTGLNNKY
+130 VTSEIKNGLNHKY
-145 TFENFVQGEGNRM
+145 TFQNFVQGEGNRM

-194 GNEILSNNPS
+194 GNEILNDKPDA
-204 SRIKYVS
+204 RIKYVS
-211 SENFVSDYVQSSRK
+211 SENFVNDYVQSSRK
-225 NQMQDFTDQYRTLD
+225 NQMQEFTDQYRTLD

-290 LKSRFGWGLT
+290 LKSRFSWGLT

-321 MSFKV
+321 MNLQV

-361 DIIDIET
+361 DTIDIDT
-368 ASKALNTLESTKI
+368 AAKALSNLESTKI
-381 TPDKD
+381 TQDKD
-386 VTSKQIQEAV
+386 ISSQRIQEEV
-396 ASFYKISV
+396 ANFYKISV

-416 AYPRQVAMYLI
+416 AYPRQIAMYLI

-457 SDKMKTDTALQKDID
+457 SDKMKTDTSLQKEMD
-472 TIKTQLK
+472 TIKSQLK

>member
-1 MIENVLS
+1 
-8 IYYSQKIAINYYRER
+8 
-23 SQMSLTPNDQ
+23 MSLTKDEQ
-33 KFWQRVK
+33 TFWARVK
-40 ELAQNNLGQAPYDFF
+40 ALAQNNLGQASYDFF

-63 VSDNNAK
+63 ITDHNAK
-70 IYLESNMHQDFW
+70 IYLDNNMHRDFW
-82 RKQEDLIKTAGFEI
+82 KKQEDLIKTAGFEI
-96 YGTEIHF
+96 FGAEISF
-103 SLYSADEINISD
+103 SLYSADDINLAD
-115 YENTDKAADTPETTP
+115 YENADKVAETSELQETNKF
-130 VVTSPELKTGLNNKY
+130 VTSEIKNGLNHKY
-145 TFENFVQGEGNRM
+145 TFQNFVQGEGNRM

-194 GNEILSNNPS
+194 GNEILNDKPDA
-204 SRIKYVS
+204 RIKYVS
-211 SENFVSDYVQSSRK
+211 SENFVNDYVQSSRK
-225 NQMQDFTDQYRTLD
+225 NQMQEFTDQYRTLD

-290 LKSRFGWGLT
+290 LKSRFSWGLT

-321 MSFKV
+321 INLQV

-361 DIIDIET
+361 DTIDIDT
-368 ASKALNTLESTKI
+368 AAKALSNLESTKI
-381 TPDKD
+381 TQDKD
-386 VTSKQIQEAV
+386 ISSQRIQEEV
-396 ASFYKISV
+396 ANFYKISV

-416 AYPRQVAMYLI
+416 AYPRQIAMYLI

-442 GGRDHTTVIYAHKQI
+442 GGRDHTTVI
-457 SDKMKTDTALQKDID
+457 
-472 TIKTQLK
+472 

>member
-1 MIENVLS
+1 
-8 IYYSQKIAINYYRER
+8 
-23 SQMSLTPNDQ
+23 MSLTKDEQ
-33 KFWQRVK
+33 TFWARVK
-40 ELAQNNLGQAPYDFF
+40 ALAQNNLGQASYDFF

-63 VSDNNAK
+63 ITDHNAK
-70 IYLESNMHQDFW
+70 IYLDNNMHRDFW
-82 RKQEDLIKTAGFEI
+82 KKQEDLIKTAGFEI
-96 YGTEIHF
+96 FGAEISF
-103 SLYSADEINISD
+103 SLYSADDINLAD
-115 YENTDKAADTPETTP
+115 YENADKVAETSELQETNKF
-130 VVTSPELKTGLNNKY
+130 VTSEIKNGLNHKY
-145 TFENFVQGEGNRM
+145 TFQNFVQGEGNRM

-194 GNEILSNNPS
+194 GNEILNDKPDA
-204 SRIKYVS
+204 RIKYVS
-211 SENFVSDYVQSSRK
+211 SENFVNDYVQSSRK
-225 NQMQDFTDQYRTLD
+225 NQMQEFTDQYRTLD

-290 LKSRFGWGLT
+290 LKSRFSWGLT

-321 MSFKV
+321 INLQV

-361 DIIDIET
+361 DTIDIDT
-368 ASKALNTLESTKI
+368 AAKALSNLESTKI
-381 TPDKD
+381 TQDKD
-386 VTSKQIQEAV
+386 ISSKRIQEEV
-396 ASFYKISV
+396 ANFYKISV

-416 AYPRQVAMYLI
+416 AYPRQIAMYLI

-457 SDKMKTDTALQKDID
+457 SDKMKTDTSLQKEMD
-472 TIKTQLK
+472 TIKSQLK

>member
-1 MIENVLS
+1 
-8 IYYSQKIAINYYRER
+8 
-23 SQMSLTPNDQ
+23 MSLTPNDQ
-33 KFWQRVK
+33 KFWMRVK
-40 ELAQNNLGQAPYDFF
+40 ELAKNNLGQAPYDFF

-63 VSDNNAK
+63 ITDNNAK

-96 YGTEIHF
+96 FSQEINF
-103 SLYSADEINISD
+103 SLYSADEINIAD
-115 YENTDKAADTPETTP
+115 YENENKADDTTEIDTVAP
-130 VVTSPELKTGLNNKY
+130 VMPSELKNGLNHKY
-145 TFENFVQGEGNRM
+145 NFENFVQGEGNRM

-194 GNEILSNNPS
+194 GNEILNNNPA

-211 SENFVSDYVQSSRK
+211 SENFVNDYVQSSRK
-225 NQMQDFTDQYRTLD
+225 NQMQEFTDQYRTLD

-321 MSFKV
+321 MAIKV

-361 DIIDIET
+361 DVIDIDT

-381 TPDKD
+381 IPDKD
-386 VTSKQIQEAV
+386 ISSKQIQEEV
-396 ASFYKISV
+396 ASFYKISI
-404 ADMISK
+404 ADMVSK
-410 KRPKEI
+410 KRPNEI

-457 SDKMKTDTALQKDID
+457 SDKMKTDTGLQKEMD
-472 TIKTQLK
+472 TIKSNLR